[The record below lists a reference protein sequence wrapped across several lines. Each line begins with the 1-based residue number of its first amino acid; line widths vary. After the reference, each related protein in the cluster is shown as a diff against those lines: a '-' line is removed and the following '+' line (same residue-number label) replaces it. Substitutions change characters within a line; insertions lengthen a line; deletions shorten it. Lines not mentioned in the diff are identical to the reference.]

1 MLKSLS
7 VLWKDAQDRRQLI
20 GQLDRTDEGFEF
32 RYLDGAMGAGF
43 RGLPEFPL
51 KGGTSKRR
59 QLFATFSSRLPSPA
73 RPDFRRML
81 ESWGVANHD
90 DQLEILAKS
99 GGYSATDSME
109 FYEVRDELAR
119 PLEFRIAGMHYKEL
133 PQDLSVGET
142 LLLEPEPTNEQ
153 DPHASFVIA
162 RGSTKLGYVPN
173 SYSELIADHLKRGVA
188 LSCHLARKIEV
199 PQNRPG
205 WVAVV
210 VAQPLPSDG

>member
-7 VLWKDAQDRRQLI
+7 VLWKDTQDRRQLI
-20 GQLDRTDEGFEF
+20 GQLERTDDGFEF
-32 RYLDGAMGAGF
+32 RYLEGAKGFDF

-51 KGGTSKRR
+51 KESPFTRR

-73 RPDFRRML
+73 RPDFKAML
-81 ESWGVANHD
+81 GSWGVVNPD

-133 PQDLSVGET
+133 PQDLSVGER
-142 LLLEPEPTNEQ
+142 LLLAPESTNEW
-153 DPHASFVIA
+153 DPHATFVIA

-173 SYSELIADHLKRGVA
+173 SYSKLIADHLKRGVA

-199 PQNRPG
+199 PQDRPG

-210 VAQPLPSDG
+210 VARPLHCNG